1 MSTTSDDESTFSA
14 NSSSDDDSST
24 PSTENRYNSY
34 SNDDDE
40 DEQEVTRN
48 RKLNK
53 SEESDDSTSESAS
66 DEDEDD
72 DSEDEEQKRESMSHL
87 PLGQRIQLEES
98 FGVRKMRQKDA
109 KDTITS
115 SKKVKKK
122 SSSKESSAGTT
133 KTKKKSKHAPTEAS
147 SKRSDFFATLRQT
160 QIGGVGTGIDLGAH
174 RYQPKDPRIS
184 NLHGHLQ
191 EDHFQQNFA
200 FVQDLRKNE
209 IKTLQRNIHAWKTP
223 GKKGQQL
230 RRKLG
235 LTGGTSSLQ
244 QDQERLKQL
253 RHEMAEWERQE
264 IERVAHRS
272 VKQKLQDQAATTGK
286 FYFPKRRDLRRMQD
300 DAKMEELRKRK
311 GEGAVEKVLAKRR
324 KKNKSK
330 DASLMGA
337 K

>member
-1 MSTTSDDESTFSA
+1 MSTTSEDASTSSMYFS
-14 NSSSDDDSST
+14 SGDDSST
-24 PSTENRYNSY
+24 ENRNNNY
-34 SNDDDE
+34 DDD
-40 DEQEVTRN
+40 DDNDAKKQKDTRN
-48 RKLNK
+48 RKLSN
-53 SEESDDSTSESAS
+53 SDESDDSTSESES
-66 DEDEDD
+66 DEDE
-72 DSEDEEQKRESMSHL
+72 EGKRESMSHL
-87 PLGQRIQLEES
+87 PLGQRIKLEES
-98 FGVRKMRQKDA
+98 FGVRKMRKKDA
-109 KDTITS
+109 KDTLTS
-115 SKKVKKK
+115 SAKVEKK
-122 SSSKESSAGTT
+122 SSSKESSAVTT
-133 KTKKKSKHAPTEAS
+133 KTKKSKHAPTEAS

-174 RYQPKDPRIS
+174 RYQSKDPRIS

-200 FVQDLRKNE
+200 FVQDLSKNE
-209 IKTLQRNIHAWKTP
+209 IKTLQRSIHAWKTP

-235 LTGGTSSLQ
+235 LTGGTTSLQ

-253 RHEMAEWERQE
+253 RHEIAEWERQE

-286 FYFPKRRDLRRMQD
+286 FYFPKRRDLRKMQD
-300 DAKMEELRKRK
+300 DAKMEELRKRQ
-311 GEGAVEKVLAKRR
+311 GEGAVEKVIAKRR

>member
-1 MSTTSDDESTFSA
+1 MSTSSEDASTSSVY
-14 NSSSDDDSST
+14 SSSGDDNSARIA
-24 PSTENRYNSY
+24 ENRSSNY
-34 SNDDDE
+34 SEDDDE
-40 DEQEVTRN
+40 DQGETRS
-48 RKLNK
+48 RKHSN
-53 SEESDDSTSESAS
+53 SGESNDSTSESES
-66 DEDEDD
+66 DEDD
-72 DSEDEEQKRESMSHL
+72 DNDDEAKREESMSNL
-87 PLGQRIQLEES
+87 PLGQRIKLEES
-98 FGVRKMRQKDA
+98 FGMRKIKKKDTKDA
-109 KDTITS
+109 LASSEKTEKKNA
-115 SKKVKKK
+115 SKKI
-122 SSSKESSAGTT
+122 SKIAS
-133 KTKKKSKHAPTEAS
+133 KTKKSKHAPTEAS
-147 SKRSDFFATLRQT
+147 SKRSDFYATLRQT

-209 IKTLQRNIHAWKTP
+209 IKTIQRNIHAWKMP

-230 RRKLG
+230 RRKFG
-235 LTGGTSSLQ
+235 LTGSNASLQ

-253 RHEMAEWERQE
+253 RHEIAEWERQE
-264 IERVAHRS
+264 IERAAHRS

-286 FYFPKRRDLRRMQD
+286 FYFPKRRDLRKMQD
-300 DAKMEELRKRK
+300 EAKMQELRKRK